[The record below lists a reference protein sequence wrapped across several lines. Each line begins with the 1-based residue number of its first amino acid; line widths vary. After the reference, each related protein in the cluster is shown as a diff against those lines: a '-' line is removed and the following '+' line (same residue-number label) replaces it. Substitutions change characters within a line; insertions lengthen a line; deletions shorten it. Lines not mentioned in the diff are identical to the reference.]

1 MVLLVCV
8 SNQVQ
13 AALSRLFLAA
23 GHSSLLTVWIW
34 MTMLALIPVTY
45 AMPAGESPFPDI
57 TFKEFSQFIGQHFSS
72 KISLSTVL
80 VILFS
85 LTENPDLLN
94 LHARQQ
100 YAQCEG
106 ENQVAISAW
115 MKGLARA
122 IKRSVDQNQKK
133 PLKMKNVA
141 KEMDEE
147 QEITAFSHK
156 LDVLAK
162 LLDLHPYDEY
172 GQLEDKLQPVSHKL
186 IQPVHVLCPNS
197 MECETAN
204 CNSRS
209 LLQSTRTRDIP
220 QVTLIKNSVIY
231 DDVFVFTG
239 ECPTCKT
246 KYLADHERAAEAVDP
261 SQYNRVYLNS
271 AKYLK
276 IGQSLWVDRAF
287 SRGILNGIYSFHASA
302 SAYMEYWNDS
312 VWKHQSTNFKGITR
326 RQVWQAFVQESI
338 RTIASAHGN
347 DLTLKNGLAID
358 EVTKEA
364 FEHLGQNG
372 IILPAK
378 GHHCSE
384 CTQPYKRTSD
394 LRASNDPTATL
405 GDDEHHNVSALQN
418 TNTFSGQS
426 SSAES
431 EEMEVDN
438 PVTKDVTM
446 CVVDG
451 IVFGPPVWL
460 IFL

>member
-1 MVLLVCV
+1 MLLVCV
-8 SNQVQ
+8 SNQIQ
-13 AALSRLFLAA
+13 AALSRILLVA

-45 AMPAGESPFPDI
+45 AMPAGEHPFPDI
-57 TFKEFSQFIGQHFSS
+57 TFKAFSQFIGQHFSS

-106 ENQVAISAW
+106 ENQVALSGW

-122 IKRSVDQNQKK
+122 VKKSIDQNQRK

-141 KEMDEE
+141 KGIDAE
-147 QEITAFSHK
+147 QEITAFSFK

-162 LLDLHPYDEY
+162 LLDLHPYNEH
-172 GQLEDKLQPVSHKL
+172 GQLEDKLQPVYHKL
-186 IQPVHVLCPNS
+186 IQPVLVLCPNS
-197 MECETAN
+197 MECETAS

-209 LLQSTRTRDIP
+209 LLQSTRLRDIP

-231 DDVFVFTG
+231 DEVFVFTG

-246 KYLADHERAAEAVDP
+246 KYLADHERAAEAVE
-261 SQYNRVYLNS
+261 SGQHNRVYLNS
-271 AKYLK
+271 ARYLK
-276 IGQSLWVDRAF
+276 IGQSVWVDRAF
-287 SRGILNGIYSFHASA
+287 SRGVLNGIYSFHASA
-302 SAYMEYWNDS
+302 SAYAEYWNNS
-312 VWKHQSTNFKGITR
+312 VWKHQSVNFKGITR
-326 RQVWQAFVQESI
+326 RQIWQAFVQESI
-338 RTIASAHGN
+338 RTIASVHGN
-347 DLTLKNGLAID
+347 DLTLQDGLAID

-372 IILPAK
+372 IILPAR

-384 CTQPYKRTSD
+384 CTHPYKRTSD
-394 LRASNDPTATL
+394 LRASDDPAATL
-405 GDDEHHNVSALQN
+405 GVDEDHDVPALQN
-418 TNTFSGQS
+418 TNTFAGQS
-426 SSAES
+426 SSVES
-431 EEMEVDN
+431 ERMEVDN
-438 PVTKDVTM
+438 PIAKDVTM
-446 CVVDG
+446 AVVDG

-460 IFL
+460 IFLQ

>member
-1 MVLLVCV
+1 M
-8 SNQVQ
+8 
-13 AALSRLFLAA
+13 
-23 GHSSLLTVWIW
+23 I
-34 MTMLALIPVTY
+34 MLALIPATY
-45 AMPAGESPFPDI
+45 AMPAGEHPFPDI

-100 YAQCEG
+100 YVQCEG
-106 ENQVAISAW
+106 ENQIALSGW

-122 IKRSVDQNQKK
+122 VKKSIDQNQRK

-141 KEMDEE
+141 KGMDEE
-147 QEITAFSHK
+147 QEITTFSFK
-156 LDVLAK
+156 LDLLAK
-162 LLDLHPYDEY
+162 LLDLHPYNEH
-172 GQLEDKLQPVSHKL
+172 GQLVDKLQPVSHKL

-197 MECETAN
+197 MECETVN

-220 QVTLIKNSVIY
+220 QVTLIKNSIIY

-246 KYLADHERAAEAVDP
+246 KYSADHERAAEAVE
-261 SQYNRVYLNS
+261 SSRYNRVYLNS

-276 IGQSLWVDRAF
+276 IGQSVWVDRAF
-287 SRGILNGIYSFHASA
+287 SRGVLNGIYSFHASV
-302 SAYMEYWNDS
+302 SAYAEYWNDS
-312 VWKHQSTNFKGITR
+312 VWKHQSVNFKGITR
-326 RQVWQAFVQESI
+326 RQIWQAFVQESI
-338 RTIASAHGN
+338 RTIAPAYGT
-347 DLTLKNGLAID
+347 DLTLQDGLAID

-372 IILPAK
+372 IILPAR

-384 CTQPYKRTSD
+384 CTHPYKRTSD
-394 LRASNDPTATL
+394 LRASDDPAATL
-405 GDDEHHNVSALQN
+405 GVDEDHDVPALQN
-418 TNTFSGQS
+418 TNTSAGQS
-426 SSAES
+426 SSDGS
-431 EEMEVDN
+431 ERMEVDN
-438 PVTKDVTM
+438 PVAKDVTM